1 MHPFCRVQVIR
12 SREKNKEPSNND
24 DDNDDDNKEVENALE
39 VTSTP
44 PHAETSLDLVLPVE
58 PVSRDKSLQQTDAQH
73 DSMMHANR
81 NEQTAADKTEQRG
94 DNVDAWCA
102 WADAQVAS
110 NNGASDINHDDAQH
124 NSPMHA
130 NRKEQTVAD
139 NTEQGGDNVEA
150 DDAKAASNDG
160 AHDINSTDG
169 LAENPQAI
177 PASSNAVPPFQTLDD
192 PEWAAVTLISHL
204 ERLQEAS
211 NNVDIENLSD
221 FMTDLQLVHNTE
233 TCSSY
238 VLSGSMCQCKFAM

>member
-1 MHPFCRVQVIR
+1 
-12 SREKNKEPSNND
+12 
-24 DDNDDDNKEVENALE
+24 
-39 VTSTP
+39 
-44 PHAETSLDLVLPVE
+44 
-58 PVSRDKSLQQTDAQH
+58 
-73 DSMMHANR
+73 MMHANR

-124 NSPMHA
+124 DSRMHA

-177 PASSNAVPPFQTLDD
+177 PASSNINCTDEVAENKEQTGHKDATKMLYHLLKNAVPPFQTLDD